1 MNIQTPIEA
10 IGNHFLNKE
19 IDAQS
24 KKWDAEAH
32 FLEFEQALDTLD
44 LISDGLPDDPKIA
57 NVLNALYDKLTGIY
71 KNSKA
76 HIESK

>member
-19 IDAQS
+19 IEAQS

-44 LISDGLPDDPKIA
+44 IISDGLPDDPKA
-57 NVLNALYDKLTGIY
+57 SNALNALHSKFSELYL
-71 KNSKA
+71 NSKA
-76 HIESK
+76 QIGRA

>member
-10 IGNHFLNKE
+10 IGNHILNNQIE
-19 IDAQS
+19 AQS

-44 LISDGLPDDPKIA
+44 LISDGLPDDPK
-57 NVLNALYDKLTGIY
+57 VSNALSALHGKFTEIY
-71 KNSKA
+71 LQSKGY
-76 HIESK
+76 IEAE

>member
-19 IDAQS
+19 MEAQS

-32 FLEFEQALDTLD
+32 FLEFEQALDCL
-44 LISDGLPDDPKIA
+44 
-57 NVLNALYDKLTGIY
+57 LYTSPSPRD
-71 KNSKA
+71 S
-76 HIESK
+76 

>member
-19 IDAQS
+19 IEAQS

-32 FLEFEQALDTLD
+32 FLEFEQVLDTLD
-44 LISDGLPDDPKIA
+44 LISDGLSDDPKVA
-57 NVLNALYDKLTGIY
+57 NAINAIHANLSEIY
-71 KNSKA
+71 LSSRA
-76 HIESK
+76 RLFTD